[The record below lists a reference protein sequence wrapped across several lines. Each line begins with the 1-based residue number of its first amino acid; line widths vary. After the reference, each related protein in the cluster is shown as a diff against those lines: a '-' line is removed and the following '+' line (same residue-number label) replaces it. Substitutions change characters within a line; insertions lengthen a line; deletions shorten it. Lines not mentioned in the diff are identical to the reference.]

1 MCYSLTRQEK
11 KIRIKINVDVILKIF
26 CNFLWEGYFMNL
38 FKKRDIFYY
47 FPIFSIISLLLIR
60 AIESSY
66 PTREPRL
73 FYEYLY
79 INMLTPTFY
88 FFFVAYLIPL
98 VIVLDLKKKISL
110 TLKMLS
116 IVMYIALVAVSLYS
130 FYIRKQPDLL
140 PHNIDVFLG
149 VLGGSILGFSLTSS
163 K

>member
-1 MCYSLTRQEK
+1 MLLIDKEK
-11 KIRIKINVDVILKIF
+11 KRVKIKINLDIILKALCI
-26 CNFLWEGYFMNL
+26 FLWEGYFMNL

-79 INMLTPTFY
+79 INMLIPTFY

-98 VIVLDLKKKISL
+98 VIVLDLKKKVSL
-110 TLKMLS
+110 TLKILS
-116 IVMYIALVAVSLYS
+116 IVMYIVLVAVSLYS

-140 PHNIDVFLG
+140 PHNVDVFLG
-149 VLGGSILGFSLTSS
+149 VLGGSILGFSLTSY